1 MEALGCDEFFNMVE
15 NAEKTHVVE
24 NIKMIAEAIYTS
36 VSNVTLRGDVPEM
49 LANCCGTAKTAFGCL
64 LAMLSPKAGY
74 AGTSPEQVIAVRNE
88 QDGTTFIG
96 TLKLHL
102 TGPWMTYL
110 DEIVKVG
117 SKKLIETQKWA
128 DDMLAKLKEEGIAST
143 PDQPVPKT
151 LHEVARRLGEVKA
164 VSRPGQLK
172 PLELECKNQ
181 AAAAAN
187 RILSL
192 VDASSIQSADVR
204 MIQVVLDSFSKEVGI
219 VELKKKLYT
228 WAQSKAATLEAKEVE
243 EILLRA
249 RQDLEEGR
257 DALATLTE
265 LFQTKKVTAT
275 PQNKNLVAGLLHD
288 FLMLWA
294 SGED

>member
-1 MEALGCDEFFNMVE
+1 MEALGCDEFFNVMGNV
-15 NAEKTHVVE
+15 EKTHVVE
-24 NIKMIAEAIYTS
+24 NIKMISEAIYTS
-36 VSNVTLRGDVPEM
+36 VSNVTLRDDVPQM
-49 LANCCGTAKTAFGCL
+49 VADCCGTAKTGFGCL
-64 LAMLSPKAGY
+64 LAMLVPNAGY

-88 QDGTTFIG
+88 QDAATFLG

-102 TGPWMTYL
+102 TGPWVTHV

-128 DDMLAKLKEEGIAST
+128 DDMLAKLKEEGNAST

-151 LHEVARRLGEVKA
+151 LHEVARGLGEMKPL
-164 VSRPGQLK
+164 SRSGQLK

-181 AAAAAN
+181 AVAATN
-187 RILSL
+187 RVLSL

-204 MIQVVLDSFSKEVGI
+204 MIQVVLDCFSKEAGI

-228 WAQSKAATLEAKEVE
+228 WANSKAATLEARDVE
-243 EILLRA
+243 EILLQA
-249 RQDLEEGR
+249 CQDLEEGR
-257 DALATLTE
+257 DALATLTA

-275 PQNKNLVAGLLHD
+275 SQNKNLVAGLLHD
-288 FLMLWA
+288 FLMQWA